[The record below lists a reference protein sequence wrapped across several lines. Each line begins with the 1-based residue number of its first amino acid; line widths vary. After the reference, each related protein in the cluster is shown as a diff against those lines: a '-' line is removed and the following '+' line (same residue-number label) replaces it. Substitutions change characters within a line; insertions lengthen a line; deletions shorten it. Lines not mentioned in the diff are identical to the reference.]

1 MIMKHFL
8 MKYNG
13 EVFPSGHCKGL
24 CIMTETDRRA
34 YERIVK
40 TYFEERKD
48 SFILICGGTDIVRME
63 SEQEF
68 WKCVKWVP
76 ITTEE
81 SYMLAQLELDS
92 YGIYPTQEDFE
103 AEVE

>member
-1 MIMKHFL
+1 MKHFL

-24 CIMTETDRRA
+24 CVMTEADRRA

-40 TYFEERKD
+40 TYFEKKED
-48 SFILICGGTDIVRME
+48 PILLICGGTDIVRLE

-68 WKCVKWVP
+68 WKCVKWIP

-81 SYMLAQLELDS
+81 SYVLTQLELDS

-103 AEVE
+103 AEVG